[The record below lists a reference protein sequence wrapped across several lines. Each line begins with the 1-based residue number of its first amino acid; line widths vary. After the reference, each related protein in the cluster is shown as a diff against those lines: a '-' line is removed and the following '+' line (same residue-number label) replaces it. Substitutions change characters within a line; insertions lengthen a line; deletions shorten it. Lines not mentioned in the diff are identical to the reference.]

1 MHLLKYMLS
10 EGELIEHMEN
20 LLNKCCFLGKL
31 FFLRMCFPV
40 RFFQKKK
47 LSFLQEVKIFP
58 FFFFLNSEEN
68 LDNSSPLPLSNSKA
82 TLILNVL
89 ITRAY

>member
-1 MHLLKYMLS
+1 MFPW
-10 EGELIEHMEN
+10 EA
-20 LLNKCCFLGKL
+20 
-31 FFLRMCFPV
+31 FFLKNV
-40 RFFQKKK
+40 LSSQILSKKK
-47 LSFLQEVKIFP
+47 IVIFTESKD
-58 FFFFLNSEEN
+58 FSLFFFLNSEEN

>member
-1 MHLLKYMLS
+1 MLFPW
-10 EGELIEHMEN
+10 EA
-20 LLNKCCFLGKL
+20 
-31 FFLRMCFPV
+31 FFLKNV
-40 RFFQKKK
+40 LSSQILSKKK